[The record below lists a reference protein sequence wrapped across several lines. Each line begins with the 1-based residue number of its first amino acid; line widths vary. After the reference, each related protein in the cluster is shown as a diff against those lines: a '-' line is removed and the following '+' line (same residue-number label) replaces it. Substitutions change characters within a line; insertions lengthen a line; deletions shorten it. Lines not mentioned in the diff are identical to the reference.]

1 MTLQKA
7 LIAKGVS
14 EAGAVEVVLGLPLS
28 QPSDRVVLSNLGL
41 AAASESL
48 RQGPRTPRQ
57 IPSEQR
63 VSRLV
68 LGVNTPAS
76 SSALEYYVALL
87 GSLQQTQ
94 EQQKQL
100 TEQQK
105 AQLKALKDR
114 KERLIQSSVNTEKEI
129 QKLAQQLAHLLASPP
144 KQWPLPP
151 ELLVLMGL
159 FYVAAYSGLPPQA
172 WVAQVAMFRNMIQ
185 NQQRILTELHRQLAQ
200 LDIEIK
206 NLLGR

>member
-48 RQGPRTPRQ
+48 RQGPRAPRQ

-87 GSLQQTQ
+87 GSLQHG
-94 EQQKQL
+94 QL

-105 AQLKALKDR
+105 AQLKALTDR

-172 WVAQVAMFRNMIQ
+172 WVALVTMFRNMIQ

-200 LDIEIK
+200 LDVEIK